1 MPSNMKTS
9 RHALKSH
16 FLSILK
22 QTLHLGDKGQIFC
35 YFLLFISIN
44 LSMSCQAQTFH
55 YFDVDTLKYTAI
67 LTPRNYNLI
76 PFRPANDYNLY
87 GIKNQTGLTNEYK
100 KRLQAVFPNP
110 DTALIQL
117 LDSIAYKSVFRKNLR
132 IYYCHYRVPIKALVR
147 IQEIEDK
154 LFQFF
159 QETQTINLGD
169 YIRIDSVRF
178 EESNYSFA
186 KLGLLFK

>member
-1 MPSNMKTS
+1 MKTF
-9 RHALKSH
+9 H
-16 FLSILK
+16 SILIIICLVFSA
-22 QTLHLGDKGQIFC
+22 Q
-35 YFLLFISIN
+35 SN
-44 LSMSCQAQTFH
+44 AQTFR
-55 YFDVDTLKYTAI
+55 YFDVEPLKYTAI
-67 LTPRNYNLI
+67 LRPKNYVHI

-87 GIKNQTGLTNEYK
+87 GIKNKTGLTNEYK

-110 DTALIQL
+110 DTALIHL
-117 LDSIAYKSVFRKNLR
+117 LDSIEYKSVFRKNLR

-147 IQEIEDK
+147 VQEIEDK

>member
-1 MPSNMKTS
+1 MKS
-9 RHALKSH
+9 SGHALKSH
-16 FLSILK
+16 FLSLLK
-22 QTLHLGDKGQIFC
+22 RMLHVGDKGQTFS

-76 PFRPANDYNLY
+76 PSRPANDYNLY

-117 LDSIAYKSVFRKNLR
+117 LDSIEYKSVFRKNLR
-132 IYYCHYRVPIKALVR
+132 IYYCHYQVPIKALVR
-147 IQEIEDK
+147 VQEIEDK

-169 YIRIDSVRF
+169 YIRVDSVRF